1 MRLSFS
7 LQYVLQEKNVGN
19 LYREYKKDYEQTF
32 ITQIDYAVRKV
43 VGTFDAT
50 AFWSDRRG
58 NGEKLRLDIDSR
70 LKTLY
75 ADCVSLQIINV

>member
-7 LQYVLQEKNVGN
+7 LQYKLQEKNIGN

-32 ITQIDYAVRKV
+32 ITNIDYAVRKV
-43 VGTFDAT
+43 VGTFDST
-50 AFWSDRRG
+50 AFWANRKE

-70 LKTLY
+70 F
-75 ADCVSLQIINV
+75 